1 MHTTKM
7 ANWSI
12 KPYNFTTALEK
23 LLTKYQKYENRVN
36 LWQQPKKTQ
45 LPT

>member
-12 KPYNFTTALEK
+12 KTYNFTTALEK
-23 LLTKYQKYENRVN
+23 LLIKHQKYEHEVN
-36 LWQQPKKTQ
+36 
-45 LPT
+45 